1 MKLQKKEKL
10 LIVDDSRFQR
20 VVFREMLAEKFEI
33 LEAVDGKECLEIIKK
48 NGNNID
54 IVLLD
59 LVMPNMDGFEV
70 LRKRQTIKEFESIP
84 VIALT
89 TSNEISFQTEA
100 FELGANDFIMKPVDA
115 RIAISR
121 INNTLESVRHL
132 KKVLEEQNSWKLKSQ
147 IDEMTHL
154 FNKITTEKM
163 VTSVLSEF
171 PQKKQALIVVD
182 IDNFKSVNDILG
194 HKVGDHIICVVA
206 GVLSSLFR
214 NTDIIG
220 RIGGDE
226 FVVLMRNVPD
236 YNVVTKKAAQL
247 IDLFEN
253 KEGLSIPEN
262 ISVSVGIAFSDDND
276 RTFSDLFSKS
286 DQALY
291 MSKKSGKACFSIYG
305 MEYDNQNQ
313 TKEII
318 LLSDSRNISSTL
330 EYALPNF
337 VKIKNVKNL
346 VQIDE
351 LFNTEKNVVAGIYI
365 DTSELYENELEQ
377 FWNDIKKKKWIGKYP
392 ITAICKEGE
401 IKQMRYAVTT
411 DGIYD
416 MVLSPIDAGMIKRRV
431 RKYIDEE
438 KQRNKI

>member
-291 MSKKSGKACFSIYG
+291 MSKKCGKACFSIYG

-318 LLSDSRNISSTL
+318 LLSDSRNIVSTL

-431 RKYIDEE
+431 LKYIDEE

>member
-291 MSKKSGKACFSIYG
+291 MSKKCGKACFSIYG

-318 LLSDSRNISSTL
+318 LLSDSRNIVSTL

-401 IKQMRYAVTT
+401 LKQMRYAVTT

>member
-1 MKLQKKEKL
+1 MQIQKKEKL

-247 IDLFEN
+247 IYLKIRKVFLFL
-253 KEGLSIPEN
+253 K
-262 ISVSVGIAFSDDND
+262 
-276 RTFSDLFSKS
+276 
-286 DQALY
+286 
-291 MSKKSGKACFSIYG
+291 IY
-305 MEYDNQNQ
+305 
-313 TKEII
+313 
-318 LLSDSRNISSTL
+318 
-330 EYALPNF
+330 P
-337 VKIKNVKNL
+337 
-346 VQIDE
+346 
-351 LFNTEKNVVAGIYI
+351 
-365 DTSELYENELEQ
+365 
-377 FWNDIKKKKWIGKYP
+377 
-392 ITAICKEGE
+392 
-401 IKQMRYAVTT
+401 
-411 DGIYD
+411 
-416 MVLSPIDAGMIKRRV
+416 
-431 RKYIDEE
+431 
-438 KQRNKI
+438 

>member
-286 DQALY
+286 DQVLY

-318 LLSDSRNISSTL
+318 LLSDSRNIVSTL

-365 DTSELYENELEQ
+365 DTSELCENELEQ

-401 IKQMRYAVTT
+401 LKQMRYAVTT

>member
-318 LLSDSRNISSTL
+318 LLSDSRNIVSTL

-365 DTSELYENELEQ
+365 DTSELCENELEQ

-401 IKQMRYAVTT
+401 LKQMRYAVTT

>member
-132 KKVLEEQNSWKLKSQ
+132 KEVLEEQNSWKLKSQ

-171 PQKKQALIVVD
+171 SQKKQALIVVD

-214 NTDIIG
+214 NIDIIG

-291 MSKKSGKACFSIYG
+291 MSKKCGKACFSIYG

-313 TKEII
+313 IKEII
-318 LLSDSRNISSTL
+318 LLSDSRNIASTL

-401 IKQMRYAVTT
+401 IKQMRYAVTNRWNIRYGVIT
-411 DGIYD
+411 
-416 MVLSPIDAGMIKRRV
+416 
-431 RKYIDEE
+431 
-438 KQRNKI
+438 N

>member
-318 LLSDSRNISSTL
+318 LLSDSRNIVSTL

-365 DTSELYENELEQ
+365 DTSELCENELEQ

-401 IKQMRYAVTT
+401 LKQMRYAVTT
-411 DGIYD
+411 DGI
-416 MVLSPIDAGMIKRRV
+416 
-431 RKYIDEE
+431 
-438 KQRNKI
+438 

>member
-20 VVFREMLAEKFEI
+20 GVFREMLAEKFEI

-291 MSKKSGKACFSIYG
+291 MSKKCGKACFSIYG

-318 LLSDSRNISSTL
+318 LLSDSRNIVSTL

-416 MVLSPIDAGMIKRRV
+416 IVLSPIDAGMIKRRV

>member
-318 LLSDSRNISSTL
+318 LLSDSRNIVSTL

-351 LFNTEKNVVAGIYI
+351 LFNTEKNVIAGIYI

-377 FWNDIKKKKWIGKYP
+377 FWNDIKKKKWMGKYP

-431 RKYIDEE
+431 RKYMDEE

>member
-33 LEAVDGKECLEIIKK
+33 LEVVDGKECLEIIKK

-132 KKVLEEQNSWKLKSQ
+132 KEVLEEQNSWKLKSQ

-171 PQKKQALIVVD
+171 SQKKQALIVVD

-214 NTDIIG
+214 NIDIIG

-276 RTFSDLFSKS
+276 RTFLI
-286 DQALY
+286 
-291 MSKKSGKACFSIYG
+291 CFQSQIRHCIC
-305 MEYDNQNQ
+305 Q
-313 TKEII
+313 
-318 LLSDSRNISSTL
+318 
-330 EYALPNF
+330 
-337 VKIKNVKNL
+337 KNVEKPVL
-346 VQIDE
+346 VYMAWNMIIRIRLKRLFYCQIQE
-351 LFNTEKNVVAGIYI
+351 IFRAL
-365 DTSELYENELEQ
+365 
-377 FWNDIKKKKWIGKYP
+377 WNMHFLI
-392 ITAICKEGE
+392 
-401 IKQMRYAVTT
+401 
-411 DGIYD
+411 
-416 MVLSPIDAGMIKRRV
+416 L
-431 RKYIDEE
+431 
-438 KQRNKI
+438 

>member
-194 HKVGDHIICVVA
+194 YKVGDHIICVVA

-318 LLSDSRNISSTL
+318 LLSDSRNIVSTL

-365 DTSELYENELEQ
+365 DTSELCENELEQ

-401 IKQMRYAVTT
+401 LKQMRYAVTT

>member
-318 LLSDSRNISSTL
+318 LLSDSRNIVITL

-365 DTSELYENELEQ
+365 DTSELCENELEQ

-401 IKQMRYAVTT
+401 LKQMRYAVTT

-438 KQRNKI
+438 KQINKI